1 MTLIRVSMSDSPS
14 VSSTR
19 CWKALAA
26 LAILLAIA
34 RVTASYRHTSEA
46 FDEPCHVSAGLELL
60 DHHTY
65 TLDPVHP
72 PLSHLAIGL
81 PLYLAGERYPRLTTE
96 ESAQPN
102 YNVVGNHILYD
113 DGHYLRNLI
122 LARVALLPFLLIASV
137 LVFAWARRE
146 FGDVAAFISVLIFT
160 TTPIVLALSSIAY

>member
-65 TLDPVHP
+65 TLDPIHP
-72 PLSHLAIGL
+72 PLSRLAIGL
-81 PLYLAGERYPRLTTE
+81 PLYLAGERIPAFVDGDPR
-96 ESAQPN
+96 AQN
-102 YNVVGNHILYD
+102 YYDVGTRIIYD
-113 DGHYLRNLI
+113 
-122 LARVALLPFLLIASV
+122 S
-137 LVFAWARRE
+137 
-146 FGDVAAFISVLIFT
+146 
-160 TTPIVLALSSIAY
+160 